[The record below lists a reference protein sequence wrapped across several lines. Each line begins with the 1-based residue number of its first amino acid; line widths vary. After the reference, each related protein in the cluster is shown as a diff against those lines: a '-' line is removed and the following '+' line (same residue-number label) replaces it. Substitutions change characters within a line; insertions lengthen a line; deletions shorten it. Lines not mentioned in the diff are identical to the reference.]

1 MRNFHFPGRS
11 TVHAMNGMVAASHP
25 LAALTA
31 LDMLRAGGSA
41 ADAAV
46 AVSALLGVIE
56 PAMTG
61 IGGDCFALYMPR
73 GAGEIVSYNGSGR
86 APRAAQAEWYLERG
100 ITRMPQT
107 GAHSVTVPGVV
118 DGWAR
123 LIDDHG
129 RLGLEAVLQP
139 AIAAAENGYVVAPR
153 IAYDWTVHAAK
164 LRAGVNA
171 ARYLLPGGEV
181 PRVGDVIRQPELAAT
196 LRKIASHGRDAFYTG
211 EVAEDIVATLAKAG
225 GLHSLADF
233 AAHMTE
239 VTAPI
244 STGYRGYQ
252 VYQCPPNGP
261 GLAMLVMLDILKGF
275 DLTRYDPLSAERFHI
290 EAEAWRAAHAMR
302 EQCVCD
308 PQFSPVDLAHIL
320 SPRFAETCRHGIA
333 LDRVR
338 DLPPMPAPVG
348 SDTIYVTVVDRERN
362 VCSFISS
369 VATPFGSA
377 VVSEKT
383 GVLLQSRAMG
393 FRIEP
398 DHPNCIAPGKRPL
411 HTIIPCI
418 VTRNG
423 RAVMSYGVMG
433 GQYQPT
439 GQSRVLTNVV
449 DYGMDLQE
457 ALDQPRGLYLDGV
470 FQLEESV
477 PEPVARGLEKIGH
490 TVARVANP
498 LGGGQAVWI
507 DEARGA
513 LIGGSDPRK
522 DGIALGY

>member
-1 MRNFHFPGRS
+1 MRNFHFSGRS
-11 TVHAMNGMVAASHP
+11 TVHSLNGMVAASHP

-31 LDMLRAGGSA
+31 LDVLRAGGSA

-61 IGGDCFALYMPR
+61 IGGDCFALYMPKGE
-73 GAGEIVSYNGSGR
+73 GAIVSYNGSGR
-86 APRAAQAEWYLERG
+86 APRDAHAEWYLERG
-100 ITRMPQT
+100 ITTMPQI
-107 GAHSVTVPGVV
+107 GAHAVTVPGVV
-118 DGWAR
+118 DGWAK
-123 LIDDHG
+123 LLDDHG
-129 RLGLEAVLQP
+129 RLGLDVVLQP

-153 IAYDWTVHAAK
+153 VAHDWAFHAEK
-164 LRAGVNA
+164 LRKGVNT
-171 ARYLLPGGEV
+171 ARYLLPRGEV
-181 PRVGDVIRQPELAAT
+181 PGVGEVIRQPELAAT
-196 LRKIASHGRDAFYTG
+196 LRKIARHGRDAFYTG
-211 EVAEDIVATLAKAG
+211 EVAEDIVTTLRNAG
-225 GLHSLADF
+225 GLHSIDDF
-233 AAHMTE
+233 AAHATE

-244 STGYRGYQ
+244 STSYRNYE
-252 VYQCPPNGP
+252 VHQCPPNGP

-275 DLTRYDPLSAERFHI
+275 DLTQYEPLGAERFHI

-308 PQFSPVDLAHIL
+308 PQFSPVDLTHIL
-320 SPRFAETCRHGIA
+320 SPRFAEACRRGIA

-338 DLPPMPAPVG
+338 DRPPMLAPVG

-377 VVSEKT
+377 VVSDKT

-393 FRIEP
+393 FRIAP
-398 DHPNCIAPGKRPL
+398 SHPNCIAPGKRPL

-439 GQSRVLTNVV
+439 GQSRVLTNIV
-449 DYGMDLQE
+449 DYGMDVQE

-470 FQLEESV
+470 FQLEDSV
-477 PEPVARGLEKIGH
+477 PEAVARGLERIGH
-490 TVARVANP
+490 TVSRVPNP
-498 LGGGQAVWI
+498 LGGGQAIWI
-507 DEARGA
+507 DHDRGT
-513 LIGGSDPRK
+513 LTGGSDPRK
-522 DGIALGY
+522 DGCALGY

>member
-11 TVHAMNGMVAASHP
+11 TVHSINGMVAASHP

-61 IGGDCFALYMPR
+61 IGGDCFALYMPKGE
-73 GAGEIVSYNGSGR
+73 GAIVSYNGSGR
-86 APRAAQAEWYLERG
+86 APGAAHAEWYLERG
-100 ITRMPQT
+100 ITTMPQI
-107 GAHSVTVPGVV
+107 GPHAVTVPGVV
-118 DGWAR
+118 DGWSR
-123 LIDDHG
+123 LLGDHG

-139 AIAAAENGYVVAPR
+139 AIDAAENGYVVAPR
-153 IAYDWTVHAAK
+153 IAHDWAFYAEK
-164 LRAGVNA
+164 LRAGINA
-171 ARYLLPGGEV
+171 VRYLMPRGEV
-181 PRVGDVIRQPELAAT
+181 PRTGDVIRQPELAAT
-196 LRKIASHGRDAFYTG
+196 LRKIARHGRDAFYAG
-211 EVAEDIVATLAKAG
+211 EVADDIVATLRKAG
-225 GLHSLADF
+225 GLHSLEDF
-233 AAHMTE
+233 AAHETE

-244 STGYRGYQ
+244 STGYRGYD
-252 VYQCPPNGP
+252 VHQCPPNGP
-261 GLAMLVMLDILKGF
+261 GLAMLVMLDILEGF
-275 DLTRYDPLSAERFHI
+275 DLRQFDPMSAERFHL

-302 EQCVCD
+302 EQHVCD
-308 PQFSPVDLAHIL
+308 PRFSPVDLAHIL
-320 SPRFAETCRHGIA
+320 SPRFAEAGRLGIVF
-333 LDRVR
+333 DRIR
-338 DLPPMPAPVG
+338 DLAPAPVPLG
-348 SDTIYVTVVDRERN
+348 SNTIYVTVVDRERN

-369 VATPFGSA
+369 VATPFGAA

-398 DHPNCIAPGKRPL
+398 GHPNSVAPGKRPL

-418 VTRNG
+418 VTRGG

-439 GQSRVLTNVV
+439 GQSRVLTNIV
-449 DYGMDLQE
+449 DYGMDVQE
-457 ALDQPRGLYLDGV
+457 AIDQPRGLYLDGV

-477 PEPVARGLEKIGH
+477 PEAVARGLEKIGH
-490 TVARVANP
+490 TVIRMPYP
-498 LGGGQAVWI
+498 LGGGQAIWI
-507 DEARGA
+507 DHAQGT
-513 LIGGSDPRK
+513 LTGGSDPRK
-522 DGIALGY
+522 DGCALGY